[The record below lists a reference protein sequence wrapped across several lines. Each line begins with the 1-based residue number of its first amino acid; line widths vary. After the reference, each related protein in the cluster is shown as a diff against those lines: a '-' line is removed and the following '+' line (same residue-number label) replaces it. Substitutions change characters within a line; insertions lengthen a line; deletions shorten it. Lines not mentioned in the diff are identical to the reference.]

1 MPITLHG
8 TNGIDSPDFNATGSV
23 VPANGMYLPSAN
35 TLAWT
40 TNSTRNMTL
49 DASGRL
55 GVGATSPQFLVSTSQ
70 NNNAGA
76 PSVQVTPQ
84 FYAKGYAGAAQQ
96 YAGIGFAMYEHT
108 NGYWGSGILA
118 RDDTGSYGAA
128 LAFYTSTGSATPT
141 PSERAR
147 INSSG
152 NLLVGMTVQANNAK
166 LSVFSDNTTP
176 GGIAVASNNSL
187 FRQIYLTNTGTV
199 LQFWNGSNQAN
210 LSAAGAWT
218 NASDARLKKDIV
230 DIKYGLNTVLQS
242 KPRSFNRIDVA
253 GEFIGFIAQELKK
266 IMPEV
271 VFGSDAEGDQYT
283 VDYASMVA
291 VAFKAIQELTQRLEA
306 LEAK

>member
-1 MPITLHG
+1 MAITLHG
-8 TNGIDSPDFNATGSV
+8 TDGIDSPDFNATGSV

-49 DASGRL
+49 DASGNFYPNGNATQAL
-55 GVGATSPQFLVSTSQ
+55 GGASNRWSVVYGSVFSDGSTS
-70 NNNAGA
+70 N
-76 PSVQVTPQ
+76 SVLIDTSGTTARLSP
-84 FYAKGYAGAAQQ
+84 
-96 YAGIGFAMYEHT
+96 
-108 NGYWGSGILA
+108 GSVW
-118 RDDTGSYGAA
+118 TVQT
-128 LAFYTSTGSATPT
+128 FYTGG
-141 PSERAR
+141 SERAR
-147 INSSG
+147 IDSSG